1 MFIVQAHQSPPRAQQ
16 NLATASDAV
25 GSVQFSDHLIETV
38 TTMSSELEL
47 FRDNVV
53 RFLRDEV
60 EPRYDDWEKAGIFP
74 ASLYRQMGDNGL
86 LCVDMPEAYGG
97 MGAPFEFSMV
107 VLEEVSRMGFLA
119 LASNLSVHSDI
130 AAPYILHLG
139 SEAQKQKYLP
149 RMASGECIG
158 AIGMSEPGAGSD
170 LQGIKTN
177 ALPAPDGD
185 GYLIN
190 GSKTFITNGQHAG
203 VVVLA
208 TKTDPRA
215 GAKGT
220 TLFTFDTSLPGFK
233 RGRNLEKVGLH
244 SADTSE
250 LFFDNVHIGADEVLG
265 KVGGGFGHLIDEL
278 PRERLALAVTAV
290 GHAQGA
296 LEKTVE
302 YTTSRKAFGQPLASF
317 QNTRFELA
325 KCKTD
330 IEVHRAF
337 VEKCTALYAK
347 GELDVPFAA
356 MIKLA
361 TTEMEGRVTDACL
374 QLFGGYGY
382 MAEYPISRYWTDARI
397 QRIYGGTSEIM
408 KEVVARSL
416 VGR

>member
-1 MFIVQAHQSPPRAQQ
+1 MTAVQPAG
-16 NLATASDAV
+16 TAPAVDAA
-25 GSVQFSDHLIETV
+25 
-38 TTMSSELEL
+38 ELEL
-47 FRDNVV
+47 FRDNVR
-53 RFLRDEV
+53 RFFTENV
-60 EPRYDDWEKAGIFP
+60 EPHYEQWEKDGKFP
-74 ASLYRQMGDNGL
+74 ASLYLEMGANGL
-86 LCVDMPEAYGG
+86 LCVDLPEQYGG
-97 MGAPFEFSMV
+97 AGAPFEFSMV
-107 VLEEVSRMGFLA
+107 VLEEAARMGFLA

-139 SEAQKQKYLP
+139 SDYQRQKYLP
-149 RMASGECIG
+149 KMASGECIG

-170 LQGIKTN
+170 LQGIKTS
-177 ALPAPDGD
+177 ALPDGNG
-185 GYLIN
+185 GYVIN

-208 TKTDPRA
+208 TKTDPKA
-215 GAKGT
+215 GARGT

-233 RGRNLEKVGLH
+233 RGRNLDKIGLH

-250 LFFDNVHIGADEVLG
+250 LFFDNVTISADEVLG
-265 KVGGGFGHLIDEL
+265 RVGGGFGHLVDEL

-296 LEKTVE
+296 LEQTIK
-302 YTTSRKAFGQPLASF
+302 YTMERKAFGNPIASF

-337 VEKCTALYAK
+337 VEKCNALYAAAK
-347 GELDVPFAA
+347 LDVPTAA
-356 MIKLA
+356 MVKLS

-382 MAEYPISRYWTDARI
+382 MTEYPISRYWADARI

-408 KEVVARSL
+408 KEVIARSL

>member
-1 MFIVQAHQSPPRAQQ
+1 
-16 NLATASDAV
+16 
-25 GSVQFSDHLIETV
+25 
-38 TTMSSELEL
+38 MSAEREL
-47 FRDNVV
+47 FRDNVR
-53 RFLRDEV
+53 RFLGEAV
-60 EPRYDDWEKAGIFP
+60 EPHYDGWEKAGKFP
-74 ASLYRQMGDNGL
+74 AELYRQMGDNGL
-86 LCVDMPEAYGG
+86 LCVDMPEEFGG
-97 MGAPFEFSMV
+97 MGAPFEYSMLV
-107 VLEEVSRMGFLA
+107 IEEVARGGFLA

-139 SEAQKQKYLP
+139 NEKQKAKYLP

-177 ALPAPDGD
+177 AMPQPDGD
-185 GYLIN
+185 GFVIN

-220 TLFTFDTSLPGFK
+220 TLFTLDTSLPGFK
-233 RGRNLEKVGLH
+233 RGRNLEKIGQH
-244 SADTSE
+244 AADTSE
-250 LFFDNVHIGADEVLG
+250 LFFDDIKVGADEVLG
-265 KVGGGFGHLIDEL
+265 RVGGGFGHMVDEL
-278 PRERLALAVTAV
+278 PRERLALAVSAV
-290 GHAQGA
+290 GHADGA
-296 LEKTVE
+296 LDRAIE
-302 YTTSRKAFGQPLASF
+302 YTTTRKAFGQALASF

-337 VEKCTALYAK
+337 VEKCNALYAEGK
-347 GELDVPFAA
+347 LDVPFAA

-382 MAEYPISRYWTDARI
+382 MAEYPISRFWTDARV

-408 KEVVARSL
+408 KEVIARSL